1 MTETYLVR
9 AKLCGEFSKIPLGL
23 PVKFG
28 EFLLNYSPNS
38 EIWSIEQGFN
48 GPNSDNNVLHEDDDY
63 PISPLYVETEIK
75 IDKRQPPLSV
85 ADETLEQL
93 EAMLRLFKTGDIYL
107 RRHKVWY
114 LEGKITHLY
123 NISTRLP
130 LPQVKAEPTA
140 LYNRDNYELDDETLS
155 KFIEFFNS
163 YFGIIKQK
171 SKPLWHALFRFS
183 SSYEKRTLADR
194 LVELM
199 IAMEALF
206 GDNAE
211 LTYKISLRS
220 ACMLYPAGEAREKA
234 FNTIRKL
241 YEERSKIVHGKT
253 LNSSSD
259 NKRISQFEDYV
270 RNSIFKFLQLY
281 GDGHLSTSSTLSGE
295 ELDRLIF
302 FTKENS

>member
-9 AKLCGEFSKIPLGL
+9 AKLCGELSKIPRQL

-28 EFLLNYSPNS
+28 GFLLNHSPNS
-38 EIWSIEQGFN
+38 EIWFIEQGFN
-48 GPNSDNNVLHEDDDY
+48 ETNSDNNMLHEDNDY
-63 PISPLYVETEIK
+63 PVSPLYVETEIK
-75 IDKRQPPLSV
+75 IDKRPHPLSV

-93 EAMLRLFKTGDIYL
+93 EAMLRLFKPGDIYL
-107 RRHKVWY
+107 RRHKVWC
-114 LEGKITHLY
+114 LESKIPRLY
-123 NISTRLP
+123 NISIRLP
-130 LPQVKAEPTA
+130 LPQVKAEPTT

-171 SKPLWHALFRFS
+171 PKPLWHALFRFS

-211 LTYKISLRS
+211 FTYKISLRS

-234 FNTIRKL
+234 FGTIKKL

-253 LNSSSD
+253 LNPSSD
-259 NKRISQFEDYV
+259 NQRINQFEDYV
-270 RNSIFKFLQLY
+270 RNSIIKFLQLY
-281 GDGHLSTSSTLSGE
+281 SDGHLSTSSTLSGE
-295 ELDRLIF
+295 ELDGLIF
-302 FTKENS
+302 FGKGNK